1 MDFSVNIF
9 SGIRAFVK
17 EIMIFLTDALI
28 LLSNL
33 NILRKDANLRYL
45 INLMKIFHFEVIF
58 LILLQPKKSL
68 LGLSVIEQNYG
79 SVYVLY

>member
-68 LGLSVIEQNYG
+68 VGLSGVEQNYG

>member
-45 INLMKIFHFEVIF
+45 INLMKIFHFEVIL
-58 LILLQPKKSL
+58 LILLQPKKSSI
-68 LGLSVIEQNYG
+68 GHSVVEQNYG

>member
-9 SGIRAFVK
+9 SGISAFVK
-17 EIMIFLTDALI
+17 EILIFLTDALI

-68 LGLSVIEQNYG
+68 LGLSVVEQNYG

>member
-17 EIMIFLTDALI
+17 EIMIFLTDVLI
-28 LLSNL
+28 FLSNL
-33 NILRKDANLRYL
+33 NFLRKDPNISYFL
-45 INLMKIFHFEVIF
+45 NLMKIFHFEVIL
-58 LILLQPKKSL
+58 LILLQPKKSSI
-68 LGLSVIEQNYG
+68 GHSVVEQNYG

>member
-9 SGIRAFVK
+9 SGISAFVK

-45 INLMKIFHFEVIF
+45 INLMKIFHFKVIL
-58 LILLQPKKSL
+58 LILLQLKKSSI
-68 LGLSVIEQNYG
+68 GHSVVEQNYG

>member
-17 EIMIFLTDALI
+17 EIMIFLTDVLI
-28 LLSNL
+28 LSSNL
-33 NILRKDANLRYL
+33 NFLRKDANLRYF
-45 INLMKIFHFEVIF
+45 INLMKIFHFEVIL
-58 LILLQPKKSL
+58 LILLQPKKSSI
-68 LGLSVIEQNYG
+68 GHSVVEQNYG

>member
-45 INLMKIFHFEVIF
+45 INLMKIFRFKVIL

-68 LGLSVIEQNYG
+68 LGLSVVEQNYG

>member
-68 LGLSVIEQNYG
+68 LGLSVVEQNYG